1 MTLLH
6 SDVANDTLGE
16 LGGRCSILDGV
27 RQVRSRNDKGT
38 IAYSIQQIAV
48 NLGTARVN
56 VSEGTSLERVTEGD
70 SSL

>member
-1 MTLLH
+1 VYE
-6 SDVANDTLGE
+6 SWFDDIYRRYNKDT
-16 LGGRCSILDGV
+16 ILDGV